1 MPVIAFAKLSVV
13 SVLRKCA
20 LNQKDRLLL
29 YMFEWFLAA
38 WVIASEFVRAF
49 PCAFPAPWDYVHLS
63 CMDSKLLAYIFKT
76 TLTLEQ
82 QAWVLCFELVNI
94 LTEFMLI
101 IIPALNISRMPTTWE
116 KKLVA
121 ISFFSARI
129 LYVVGTR
136 VEIPANNLLVSYLP
150 RLLEL
155 CTGSGAY
162 FQ

>member
-1 MPVIAFAKLSVV
+1 VVPGSLGHRIRVCESLPVYLSCAVGLRP
-13 SVLRKCA
+13 SVLYG
-20 LNQKDRLLL
+20 Q
-29 YMFEWFLAA
+29 
-38 WVIASEFVRAF
+38 
-49 PCAFPAPWDYVHLS
+49 
-63 CMDSKLLAYIFKT
+63 SKLLAYIFKT

-155 CTGSGAY
+155 CTGSGAILPITQHTTY
-162 FQ
+162 TRSQSALC